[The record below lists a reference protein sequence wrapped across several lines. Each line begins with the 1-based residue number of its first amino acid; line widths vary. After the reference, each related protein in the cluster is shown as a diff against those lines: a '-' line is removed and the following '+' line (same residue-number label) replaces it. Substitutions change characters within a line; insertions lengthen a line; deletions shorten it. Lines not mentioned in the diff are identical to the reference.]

1 MEFKKLNPTDE
12 VELGIYEKAM
22 EFIFSDDDI
31 QNIAISGAYGAGKS
45 SILESYKKKL
55 EKEGDN
61 KKFLHISL
69 AHFEN
74 KEKDNTK
81 YAKLEGKILN
91 QLLHQIRAEK
101 IPLTNF
107 KIKKSADSSE
117 INKMTTGIISL
128 LIIFLYF
135 LLYKQWEIMVGEFR
149 DISLKFTLTPWFKT
163 IMIMA
168 ALGIVTY
175 FVRYTIRIQVDK
187 RVFKKLSFQGTEIEL
202 FNEENDSYFDK
213 YLNEVIYLFE
223 NSGADVIVFE
233 DMDRFNDV
241 MIFER
246 LREINQLI
254 NIGRREAGKTPL
266 RFFYVLRDDI
276 FTTKDR
282 TNFLYI
288 MRILMKQS
296 LVAISCLQ

>member
-31 QNIAISGAYGAGKS
+31 QNVAISGAYGAGKS

-117 INKMTTGIISL
+117 INNMLISMYFAHKLIGYGACMLVEDIGITLVCSIVMGMTVYCISVINIISIYKIIIQIVVGII
-128 LIIFLYF
+128 
-135 LLYKQWEIMVGEFR
+135 
-149 DISLKFTLTPWFKT
+149 
-163 IMIMA
+163 
-168 ALGIVTY
+168 
-175 FVRYTIRIQVDK
+175 
-187 RVFKKLSFQGTEIEL
+187 
-202 FNEENDSYFDK
+202 
-213 YLNEVIYLFE
+213 IYLAMSVLTKNKNMHICIEF
-223 NSGADVIVFE
+223 I
-233 DMDRFNDV
+233 
-241 MIFER
+241 
-246 LREINQLI
+246 REQIEVH
-254 NIGRREAGKTPL
+254 RR
-266 RFFYVLRDDI
+266 
-276 FTTKDR
+276 
-282 TNFLYI
+282 N
-288 MRILMKQS
+288 
-296 LVAISCLQ
+296 

>member
-1 MEFKKLNPTDE
+1 MAAPFYKGEGENNVEFKKLNPTDE

-101 IPLTNF
+101 SP
-107 KIKKSADSSE
+107 
-117 INKMTTGIISL
+117 
-128 LIIFLYF
+128 
-135 LLYKQWEIMVGEFR
+135 
-149 DISLKFTLTPWFKT
+149 
-163 IMIMA
+163 
-168 ALGIVTY
+168 
-175 FVRYTIRIQVDK
+175 
-187 RVFKKLSFQGTEIEL
+187 
-202 FNEENDSYFDK
+202 
-213 YLNEVIYLFE
+213 
-223 NSGADVIVFE
+223 
-233 DMDRFNDV
+233 
-241 MIFER
+241 
-246 LREINQLI
+246 
-254 NIGRREAGKTPL
+254 
-266 RFFYVLRDDI
+266 
-276 FTTKDR
+276 
-282 TNFLYI
+282 
-288 MRILMKQS
+288 
-296 LVAISCLQ
+296 